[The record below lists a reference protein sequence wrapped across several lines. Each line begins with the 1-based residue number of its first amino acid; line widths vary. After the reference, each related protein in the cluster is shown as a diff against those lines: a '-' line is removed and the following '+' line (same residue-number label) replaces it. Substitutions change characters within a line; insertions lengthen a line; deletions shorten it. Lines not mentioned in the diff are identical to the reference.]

1 MTKAKIERGKDLP
14 LELQIKLQTQK
25 IEMYR
30 KKVLE
35 EEKKLKELK
44 DESSNL

>member
-1 MTKAKIERGKDLP
+1 MTKTKIERAKDLP
-14 LELQIKLQTQK
+14 LDLQIKLQTQK

-35 EEKKLKELK
+35 EEEKLKEMK
-44 DESSNL
+44 K